1 MSKTVK
7 SRLLK
12 YGISAVICIAMG
24 VGYALGKNIANQEL
38 VDVYR
43 ILSDAFALPG
53 LLFLFSGLMV
63 WLSNQ
68 GSLDAIGYMLTAVVR
83 FLIPGGALKHE
94 KYGDYVARRREKNV
108 TGYGFLLIVG
118 LVCLVGAVVFMGLY
132 DQVHATI

>member
-12 YGISAVICIAMG
+12 YGISTVICAAIA
-24 VGYALGKNIANQEL
+24 VGYALSENIANQEL

-53 LLFLFSGLMV
+53 LLFVFSGLMV

-68 GSLDAIGYMLTAVVR
+68 GSLDAIGYLLTSVVK
-83 FLIPGGALKHE
+83 FLIPGGKLTQE

-118 LVCLVGAVVFMGLY
+118 LVCLVGAVVFMVLY
-132 DQVHATI
+132 DQVHGPI